1 MNARRFL
8 IAWQRARRTGRD
20 RDLDLAAY
28 CAFVAGGTIFL
39 AVITGALGPTLDAQ
53 HQGASAERHA
63 AR

>member
-1 MNARRFL
+1 MTRRL
-8 IAWQRARRTGRD
+8 YTIWRRARRTG

-39 AVITGALGPTLDAQ
+39 AAITGALGPTLDAQ

>member
-8 IAWQRARRTGRD
+8 IAWQRARRTG

-39 AVITGALGPTLDAQ
+39 AAITGALGPTLDAQ